1 MTPHTAAL
9 ERYRTRAARRPKGA
23 FARGEYDL
31 SAYDH
36 NGNRRPGYQ
45 TLILRQQMVQGIV
58 NVRVPEA
65 TR

>member
-1 MTPHTAAL
+1 MTAHTNAVWH
-9 ERYRTRAARRPKGA
+9 YQTRADRRHKGA
-23 FARGEYDL
+23 FKRGEYDL

-45 TLILRQQMVQGIV
+45 TLILRQQMVQGV
-58 NVRVPEA
+58 ANVRPAEV